1 VVFRIQ
7 HLHESAFF
15 WSARMSAVMRDI
27 IAAVQGSLPATA
39 TAHACSE
46 QSCSFRPLKIA
57 SLPDGIQVFSCVR
70 RPSQLHVC
78 SARTCPW
85 ICDSDGE
92 YVCRLTGFVIA
103 GTPVERTVGGTDEVG
118 PTRAVRCDATD
129 AALAMQQTVVYVI
142 ECMEQSVTMKQ
153 SGRIA
158 INTTMVYTDFVAMQV
173 AAARHA
179 QDEIR
184 VRFQRLRASAV
195 RLASFLSVAWQII
208 HKGKRQSPRARV
220 IFVLVFFFLFSD
232 GVTRDTPAIVLVPQ
246 LVDLAGLEI
255 NHGMFVKLAAM
266 YDPKT
271 MTRGR
276 TKLHFFSQAV
286 TTARNFICQTLR
298 NDPSSRWQAIVPAVE
313 ALGVE
318 SCIDHRLLTSRARA
332 LLSEHS

>member
-1 VVFRIQ
+1 LIISRILQ
-7 HLHESAFF
+7 RKGFLKWISTYSGKLNLEDGFSEKYNYLQFLK
-15 WSARMSAVMRDI
+15 MS
-27 IAAVQGSLPATA
+27 S
-39 TAHACSE
+39 
-46 QSCSFRPLKIA
+46 
-57 SLPDGIQVFSCVR
+57 
-70 RPSQLHVC
+70 
-78 SARTCPW
+78 
-85 ICDSDGE
+85 
-92 YVCRLTGFVIA
+92 
-103 GTPVERTVGGTDEVG
+103 
-118 PTRAVRCDATD
+118 
-129 AALAMQQTVVYVI
+129 
-142 ECMEQSVTMKQ
+142 
-153 SGRIA
+153 
-158 INTTMVYTDFVAMQV
+158 VAMQV